1 MCEQLLTICV
11 GYVML
16 NAEKGIHVDK
26 KSALVCMHVFLEIY
40 CNVNECIVRIFN
52 ESNENH

>member
-1 MCEQLLTICV
+1 
-11 GYVML
+11 ML